1 MMKLKTIYTNYLM
14 DKDNNQMANKKFVLL
29 FSALLILFSSC
40 QDTSK
45 KQTIAQDLTKEFTAN
60 PVKIEKQEVVT
71 LAIGADAP
79 DFNLPNLKG
88 EFMSLKN
95 FEQAEILVMI
105 FTCNHCPTSQ
115 AYENRIIEFTKEYKD
130 KGVAV
135 VAVNS
140 ASPLGLMY
148 PESSWSDVD
157 DSYEDMKI
165 RARDRG
171 FNFPYLY
178 DGDLQEASL
187 SYGAMATPHIFIL
200 DKERKL
206 RYQGRIDADQKQG
219 VGKSEDLIQAV
230 EELLAGKEVSNPV
243 TKSIGCS
250 TKWSWKA
257 DNAKALDERW
267 AKREVALNE
276 IDNEGVKELLAN
288 NTEKLQLI
296 NVWASWCAPC
306 VVEFPDLVKLQR
318 MYGKKDFQFISLSVD
333 KMEIKDKVLKFLKEE
348 QAAVENY
355 IYSQG
360 DLYELIELVD
370 PDWSGALPYTLLV
383 EPGGK
388 KVYTYQGAVELLE
401 LRKAIVD
408 HELIGRYR

>member
-1 MMKLKTIYTNYLM
+1 MTNQKIL
-14 DKDNNQMANKKFVLL
+14 FL
-29 FSALLILFSSC
+29 FSTLLLIFSSC
-40 QDTSK
+40 QNSSE
-45 KQTIAQDLTKEFTAN
+45 KQATAEVKAEGFVAN
-60 PVKIEKQEVVT
+60 PVRIEKQEVVT
-71 LAIGADAP
+71 LAIGSDAP

-88 EFMSLKN
+88 EFMSLKD
-95 FEQAEILVMI
+95 FKDAEIVVLI

-115 AYENRIIEFTKEYKD
+115 AYENRTIEFTKAYKD

-135 VAVNS
+135 IAINS

-148 PESSWSDVD
+148 AEHSWSDVG

-165 RARDRG
+165 RAEHRG

-178 DGDLQEASL
+178 DGDLQETSL
-187 SYGAMATPHIFIL
+187 AYGAMATPHIFIL

-219 VGKSEDLIQAV
+219 MGQSEDLIQAV

-250 TKWSWKA
+250 TKWSWKLE
-257 DNAKALDERW
+257 NAKAIDEDW
-267 AKREVALNE
+267 AKREVALND

-288 NTEKLQLI
+288 SSEKLQLI
-296 NVWASWCAPC
+296 NLWATWCAPC
-306 VVEFPDLVKLQR
+306 VTEFPDLVELQK
-318 MYGKKDFQFISLSVD
+318 MYGRKDFEFVSLSVD
-333 KMEIKDKVLKFLKEE
+333 NIDSKDKVLKFLKEE
-348 QAAVENY
+348 QAGVKNF

-360 DLYELIELVD
+360 DLYELVELVD

-388 KVYTYQGAVELLE
+388 KVYTYEGGIDMLE
-401 LRKAIVD
+401 LRRAIVD
-408 HELIGRYR
+408 HDLIRRYR

>member
-1 MMKLKTIYTNYLM
+1 MTKIKIV
-14 DKDNNQMANKKFVLL
+14 FL
-29 FSALLILFSSC
+29 FSALLIVFSSC
-40 QDTSK
+40 QNTGK
-45 KQTIAQDLTKEFTAN
+45 KQTTDQDSNNGFTAN
-60 PVKIEKQEVVT
+60 PIKIEKQEVVT
-71 LAIGADAP
+71 LAMGADAP

-88 EFMSLKN
+88 EFMSFKN
-95 FEQAEILVMI
+95 FKKAEILVMI

-135 VAVNS
+135 VAINS

-148 PESSWSDVD
+148 AESAWSDVD

-165 RARDRG
+165 RAKDRG

-206 RYQGRIDADQKQG
+206 RYQGRIDANQKQG
-219 VGKSEDLIQAV
+219 VGKTEDLKQAV
-230 EELLAGKEVSNPV
+230 KELLAGKEVSNPI
-243 TKSIGCS
+243 TKSVGCS

-257 DNAKALDERW
+257 ENSKDIDEKW
-267 AKREVALNE
+267 AQREVTLSE
-276 IDNEGVKELLAN
+276 IDNEGVKELLLN
-288 NTEKLQLI
+288 NTENLQLI

-306 VVEFPDLVKLQR
+306 VTEFPDLVKLQR
-318 MYGKKDFQFISLSVD
+318 MYGKKDFEFISLSAD
-333 KMEIKDKVLKFLKEE
+333 KIERKDKVLKFLKEE
-348 QAAVENY
+348 QAGVKNY
-355 IYSQG
+355 IYSQ
-360 DLYELIELVD
+360 DDIYELVELVD
-370 PDWSGALPYTLLV
+370 PNWSGALPYTLLV

-388 KVYTYQGAVELLE
+388 KVYSYQGAVELLE

-408 HELIGRYR
+408 HDLIRRYR

>member
-1 MMKLKTIYTNYLM
+1 MTNI
-14 DKDNNQMANKKFVLL
+14 KIVFL
-29 FSALLILFSSC
+29 FSALLIMFSSC
-40 QDTSK
+40 QNTGK
-45 KQTIAQDLTKEFTAN
+45 KQTIAQDLNKGFTAN
-60 PVKIEKQEVVT
+60 PVKIEKRKVVT
-71 LAIGADAP
+71 LAIGSDAP
-79 DFNLPNLKG
+79 NFNLPNLKG
-88 EFMSLKN
+88 EFISLKD
-95 FEQAEILVMI
+95 FEKAEVIVLI

-135 VAVNS
+135 VAINS

-148 PESSWSDVD
+148 AESSWTDVD

-165 RARDRG
+165 RAKHRG

-206 RYQGRIDADQKQG
+206 RYQGRIDANQKQG
-219 VGKSEDLIQAV
+219 VGKSEDLKQAV
-230 EELLAGKEVSNPV
+230 EELLAGKEVANPI

-257 DNAKALDERW
+257 ENSKAIDEKW
-267 AKREVALNE
+267 ARREVTLNE

-296 NVWASWCAPC
+296 NIWASWCAPC
-306 VVEFPDLVKLQR
+306 IIEFPDLVKLHR
-318 MYGKKDFQFISLSVD
+318 MYGKKDFEFISLSVD

-348 QAAVENY
+348 QAGVKNY
-355 IYSQG
+355 IYSQD
-360 DLYELIELVD
+360 DLYELVELVD
-370 PDWSGALPYTLLV
+370 PNWSGALPYTLLV

-388 KVYTYQGAVELLE
+388 KVYSYQGAVEMLE
-401 LRKAIVD
+401 LRRAIVD